1 MTQIV
6 AHLSDNNRLVKA
18 LFRKLKSLVY
28 AKKWIKR
35 QTFAS
40 LCAKIISSNAISG
53 DRFSQEM
60 LPTLLEISS
69 DKVPNV
75 RLVVA
80 RTLSENVVPMGCK
93 YLFVI
98 FSLSD
103 NYVTKTS
110 NIFKKYVL

>member
-6 AHLSDNNRLVKA
+6 AHLSDNKHLVKT
-18 LFRKLKSLVY
+18 LFRRLKSLVY
-28 AKKWIKR
+28 GKKWIRR

-40 LCAKIISSNAISG
+40 LCAKIISNNAISG

-93 YLFVI
+93 YSFVI
-98 FSLSD
+98 FFRQLHYK
-103 NYVTKTS
+103 N
-110 NIFKKYVL
+110 FKYK

>member
-6 AHLSDNNRLVKA
+6 AHLSDNRRLVKA

-28 AKKWIKR
+28 ARKWVRR
-35 QTFAS
+35 QTFAFV
-40 LCAKIISSNAISG
+40 CANLISKNAISG

-80 RTLSENVVPMGCK
+80 RTLSKNVIPMGCK

-98 FSLSD
+98 F
-103 NYVTKTS
+103 
-110 NIFKKYVL
+110 FR